1 MTATGKS
8 VSPDGISTLLSIP
21 KPESPTDFP
30 EIILKVTNLEP
41 KGKSYGY
48 LYFFMYLLSF
58 RLLVFL
64 FQHMFDISTFL
75 FFMVFAGLMLVME
88 R

>member
-48 LYFFMYLLSF
+48 LSIFLCIFFPF
-58 RLLVFL
+58 VFL
-64 FQHMFDISTFL
+64 FFFQHMFDISTFL